1 MMHKQTI
8 AVVVPMYQS
17 AGTILRAM
25 KSIFMQVPPPSEV
38 WLVDDASSDQ
48 TVKLAED
55 FVSLNRLT
63 NWCVLSSIQNMGPA
77 AARDK
82 GVKAAT
88 AKYVA
93 FLDADDEWLP
103 GCLEDSIRCMEEGEL
118 DLFGAQFATS
128 SDVATV
134 VTNKLFPVNLMSE
147 LMKNFFLTSTVVVRR
162 VSYIR
167 VGGFELGARYSEDYR
182 LWLKM
187 CSYEEF
193 RCAVSHA
200 KHALY
205 SPASRDNSDRL
216 SKKHWAM
223 QKAELSNYFFL
234 YQLGRINLVLL
245 FSAGIF
251 SMLRY
256 GRRLIITR

>member
-1 MMHKQTI
+1 MTHKQTV

-25 KSIFMQVPPPSEV
+25 QSIFMQVPPPSEV

-55 FVSLNRLT
+55 FIRVNRPA

-103 GCLEDSIRCMEEGEL
+103 GRLEDSIRCMEEGEL
-118 DLFGAQFATS
+118 DLYGAQFATS
-128 SDVATV
+128 SDVASV
-134 VTNKLFPVNLMSE
+134 ITNKLSPVNLMSE
-147 LMKNFFLTSTVVVRR
+147 LMRNFFLTSTVVVRR
-162 VSYIR
+162 ASYIR
-167 VGGFELGARYSEDYR
+167 AGGFELGARYSEDYR

-187 CSYEEF
+187 CADEGF

-200 KHALY
+200 EHALY
-205 SPASRDNSDRL
+205 SPASRDNADRL

-223 QKAELSNYFFL
+223 QKAELGNYFVL
-234 YQLGRINLVLL
+234 HQLGRINLVVL
-245 FSAGIF
+245 FSAALF

-256 GRRLIITR
+256 GRRLLITR